1 MCTVQYTHR
10 PLSPVL
16 VVSTINPSR
25 PTHTLSPSRVL
36 PAAGAWSISHKPPS
50 LLDFP
55 LTSLYC
61 ISSQL
66 SAPCASLVL
75 RTISFNQHPA
85 SPLRSPSHTASIH
98 NSPLC
103 RIACSTRRR
112 ASLYTCDHLWRIK
125 TTLFPP
131 ARVINSPGAS
141 RPVTVRALAHWCHN
155 LIRSIAMLLPSAFS
169 CDGGQLKI
177 PDSRPPQR
185 PKLPSFAAYQPLLL
199 APSTQSRPSPL
210 SSSCRA
216 LHAILGA
223 PAAIERSIPSPPRQR
238 QDPFKNPQTALG
250 SKQIPPPTPCRGA
263 NKRRR
268 SDFEADL
275 APSDTIMQDCPQ
287 TPQPVRTPKRRRKVP
302 LYMPMG
308 LSAEDFHALE
318 TPPEETV
325 EPDLDMPIISPFASN
340 NNSDRDSAY
349 GSSPS
354 IDDPDWTIDDDRLLV
369 ETVLEKLKLSKRDW
383 NECARKL
390 GKDKDSLGR
399 RWSLLVGEGNVGL
412 RRGRRISRTD
422 LDIASW

>member
-1 MCTVQYTHR
+1 
-10 PLSPVL
+10 
-16 VVSTINPSR
+16 
-25 PTHTLSPSRVL
+25 
-36 PAAGAWSISHKPPS
+36 
-50 LLDFP
+50 
-55 LTSLYC
+55 
-61 ISSQL
+61 
-66 SAPCASLVL
+66 
-75 RTISFNQHPA
+75 
-85 SPLRSPSHTASIH
+85 
-98 NSPLC
+98 
-103 RIACSTRRR
+103 
-112 ASLYTCDHLWRIK
+112 
-125 TTLFPP
+125 
-131 ARVINSPGAS
+131 
-141 RPVTVRALAHWCHN
+141 
-155 LIRSIAMLLPSAFS
+155 MLLPSAFA
-169 CDGGQLKI
+169 CDGGQFI
-177 PDSRPPQR
+177 PDSRPQR

-199 APSTQSRPSPL
+199 APSAQSRPSPL

-223 PAAIERSIPSPPRQR
+223 PPTIEHSIPSPPRQL
-238 QDPFKNPQTALG
+238 QDPFKVA
-250 SKQIPPPTPCRGA
+250 PPTFAASHAQPPSAPHRGA

-318 TPPEETV
+318 TPTEETP
-325 EPDLDMPIISPFASN
+325 EDDLDMPVISPIASN
-340 NNSDRDSAY
+340 NHSDRDSAY

-354 IDDPDWTIDDDRLLV
+354 IEDPAWTIADDRMLV